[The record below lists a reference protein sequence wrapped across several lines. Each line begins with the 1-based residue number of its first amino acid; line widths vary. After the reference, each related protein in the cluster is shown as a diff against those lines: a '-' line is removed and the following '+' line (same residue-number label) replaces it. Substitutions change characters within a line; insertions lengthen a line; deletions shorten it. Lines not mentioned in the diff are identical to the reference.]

1 MKSYLSLFYLL
12 LLLLLLL
19 HLHLFVGM
27 PWSCTLLPLDRALDI
42 TLNWLKFQAP
52 VNMKSVLQAAWLLTV
67 SFGNLLVVFIT
78 NYIKFEKQVTC
89 MHFIIYFMF
98 CLLSYFSIFASQKLK
113 RKDVK

>member
-12 LLLLLLL
+12 LLRLLLL
-19 HLHLFVGM
+19 HLHLFV
-27 PWSCTLLPLDRALDI
+27 PLDRALDI